1 MEENVVIVLA
11 FDKYTKQIKT
21 SISCDE
27 SAAPHHAR
35 YFRSVGYN
43 ARIVTYDMLPFYE
56 ERDRKLREEQSRLQ
70 QEAGI
75 FDNAR

>member
-1 MEENVVIVLA
+1 MEENEVIVLA
-11 FDKYTKQIKT
+11 FDKYTKLIKT
-21 SISCDE
+21 AVACDE
-27 SAAPHHAR
+27 SAAPRHAR

-56 ERDRKLREEQSRLQ
+56 ERNKKLRQEQSRLQ

-75 FDNAR
+75 FDNAQ

>member
-1 MEENVVIVLA
+1 MEENTVIVLA
-11 FDKYTKQIKT
+11 FDKYTKRIKT
-21 SISCDE
+21 SVSCDE
-27 SAAPHHAR
+27 SAAPRHAR

-56 ERDRKLREEQSRLQ
+56 ERDRKLRQEQSRLQ

-75 FDNAR
+75 FDHDN